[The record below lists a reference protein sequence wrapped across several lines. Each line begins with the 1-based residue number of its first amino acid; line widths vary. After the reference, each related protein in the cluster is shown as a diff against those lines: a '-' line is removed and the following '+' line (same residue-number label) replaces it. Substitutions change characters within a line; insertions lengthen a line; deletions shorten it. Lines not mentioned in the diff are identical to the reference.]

1 MSKQMGLL
9 SPVHAVLG
17 VASSPFFRSLVVTVL
32 VYILLLCDVDNKVR
46 IKPGTH

>member
-1 MSKQMGLL
+1 MGLL

-17 VASSPFFRSLVVTVL
+17 VAFSPFFRSLVVTVL
-32 VYILLLCDVDNKVR
+32 VFILLLCDIDNKAQ